1 MQGDIDAMLTVGGT
15 GAEIEQEAQTA
26 EAAAPA
32 SRQDRPS
39 DPGQSSSEQ
48 PSLAMAV
55 EVQRF
60 EPPEPL
66 LLAELH
72 APKREA
78 LFG

>member
-1 MQGDIDAMLTVGGT
+1 MLTVGGT

-39 DPGQSSSEQ
+39 DQAGQSSSEQ

-66 LLAELH
+66 LLA
-72 APKREA
+72 
-78 LFG
+78 

>member
-1 MQGDIDAMLTVGGT
+1 MLTVGGT
-15 GAEIEQEAQTA
+15 SAETEARTA

-32 SRQDRPS
+32 SRKDFAPDRPS
-39 DPGQSSSEQ
+39 NQARQSSGEQ

-72 APKREA
+72 TAKREA
-78 LFG
+78 LFA

>member
-1 MQGDIDAMLTVGGT
+1 VVQGDIDAMLTVGGT

-26 EAAAPA
+26 EAAAP
-32 SRQDRPS
+32 S
-39 DPGQSSSEQ
+39 DQAGQSSSEQ

-60 EPPEPL
+60 KPPEPL